1 MPVQSAILFETIEE
15 IYERVF
21 RDLRPTLNIPD
32 ISVKFHRF
40 TNLTSNIRLV
50 QGQLIVKISDLLEG
64 APSPVQESLAYIL
77 LSKLFRQ
84 RPPKGMV
91 EMYRLYLSRAEVR
104 GKLNEVRQQRGRKL
118 LTEPTGHHF
127 DLEAMFVALNQK
139 YFDGTLAKPLLGW
152 SLQASRTILGHYD
165 ASHHSITLSRRL
177 DRAEVP
183 EYVVAY
189 VLYHEML
196 HIKHPVEHHGAA
208 RKIHTRG
215 FKQEEKLFEQYVEA
229 KAFLKKGWR

>member
-21 RDLRPTLNIPD
+21 RDLRPSLATPGV
-32 ISVKFHRF
+32 SVRFHQF

-84 RPPKGMV
+84 RPPRQMM
-91 EMYRLYLSRAEVR
+91 EIYRLYLARQDVR
-104 GKLNEVRQQRGRKL
+104 GRLNTVRQERGRKML
-118 LTEPTGHHF
+118 AAAAGHAF
-127 DLEAMFVALNQK
+127 DLDAMFDGINAK
-139 YFDGTLAKPLLGW
+139 YFGGEMVKPKLGW
-152 SLQASRTILGHYD
+152 SMQASRTILGHYD
-165 ASHHSITLSRRL
+165 ASHYAIAISKIL
-177 DRAEVP
+177 DRVEVP
-183 EYVVAY
+183 EYVVEY

-196 HIKHPVEHHGAA
+196 HIKHPVEHKGAA
-208 RKIHTRG
+208 RRIHTTG
-215 FKQEEKLFEQYVEA
+215 FKKEEKLFEKYAEA
-229 KAFLKKGWR
+229 KAFLKKGLR